1 MSTVVLRPF
10 LAQFDRFV
18 RLLSVDQVQDGPRH
32 HRRRQLLLQRGKAQ
46 AGLQGGRHGHPL
58 QQQSGAE
65 MAVRERGRGID
76 KINIFKIGV

>member
-32 HRRRQLLLQRGKAQ
+32 HRRRQLLLQRGEAQ
-46 AGLQGGRHGHPL
+46 AGLQGGRRGHP
-58 QQQSGAE
+58 
-65 MAVRERGRGID
+65 I
-76 KINIFKIGV
+76 